1 MDTTILESIELVQE
15 RLLQNS
21 RILKNYMRFDTREL
35 DINALD
41 LANQIYLDSEL
52 LGSYLKELQ
61 NGRQ

>member
-1 MDTTILESIELVQE
+1 MDTTILESIKLVQE

-61 NGRQ
+61 NGQQ